1 MSTQL
6 ILYPQ
11 NYTGYSYSSSLYIQE
26 FVNDPEFNGSFFG
39 TIQNAVYNS
48 AGFNNFMATAPP
60 ISGWQ
65 GFHSNSGTGWYNNTS
80 APTISGGVLT
90 LHGTNGPSS
99 VGSICGVYQ
108 KISGLIIGQSYELVV
123 DHPTGTGLNQGI
135 FAIGGFGTHTF
146 NQNDFIGQVPN
157 QPVGSSPTITS
168 NVGTSTTFTFTA
180 TNTDMNLL
188 FSWLSSY
195 FTGTVEITKISVKE
209 SNAVPQLV
217 FDDINDGQV
226 ICDLYQEQDIPLT
239 LSVDEFTNIIEKQQS
254 YSKDFDLPATKRNN
268 QIFTHI
274 FEITKTINNIF
285 DFNPYKQTKA
295 SLKQNGV
302 LLFEGCLRLIEIV
315 EKNGEISYNVN
326 LFSESIALAEVLQGK
341 TFSDL
346 SSSIL
351 ELEHEYTEANIINSF
366 TGGLQLVAPLSSGS
380 FAGNVG
386 DTTTDVLKY
395 PFVNW
400 TGNIDCTGSEP
411 EVDKLEDVF
420 RPFIKVK
427 YLIQNI
433 FKLAGFSFTSQFINS
448 AFFDK
453 LYMDFNWGSDGV
465 PTTLVDKE
473 TDGMGHGD
481 ETQFCTTSFANLILL
496 PIAGVGLPN
505 AYDTINHRYVST
517 INNNVLDIGMMIIL
531 LNTDTSDRV
540 VEYQV
545 LSKGV
550 VISNGSATVLA
561 NLQQTIFT
569 DVMQDTLNVGDVVEI
584 QIKADVSNKV
594 RVKFNQTFSN
604 ADTRVVYESQ
614 AINGVISNTFT
625 FNALR
630 GDIKQWDFIKSI
642 MTMFNLITLPDPS
655 NPNNIL
661 IEPYVDVFGNNP
673 TAVTPKQLDWTYK
686 LDTSD
691 INIKPI
697 ELKQKI
703 TFQYAEDEDDYAFN
717 VYKKATSGYLYGSKE
732 INQTSYSLVEGEE
745 KIEPTVFS
753 ATVCKPI
760 EDIFPNFF
768 IPVIYSGSLEEG
780 MEAFDNN
787 ARILIDCGTINENYE
802 VDGSSFTQYLAF
814 AHVDTIPCNSGDIDI
829 NFGECQLFLGTSP
842 TDNLFNTY
850 YLEYYNHLY
859 DPNTRI
865 LKAKVNL
872 TPTDINTFKFYDI
885 VTLKNRKYRVNKI
898 DYKPNALSTVE
909 FILLN

>member
-60 ISGWQ
+60 ISGWK

-108 KISGLIIGQSYELVV
+108 KISGLTIGQSYELVV

-146 NQNDFIGQVPN
+146 HQNDFIGQVPN

-180 TNTDMNLL
+180 TNTEMNLL

-274 FEITKTINNIF
+274 FEITKSINNVF

-315 EKNGEISYNVN
+315 QKNGEISYNVN

-346 SSSIL
+346 TSAIL
-351 ELEHEYTEANIINSF
+351 ELEHQYTEANIINSF
-366 TGGLQLVAPLSSGS
+366 TGNLELVLPLSSGS

-411 EVDKLEDVF
+411 VVEQLTDVF

-433 FKLAGFSFTSQFINS
+433 FKSAGFSFTSQFINS
-448 AFFDK
+448 SFFDK
-453 LYMDFNWGSDGV
+453 LYMDFNSGADGV
-465 PTTLVDKE
+465 PETLVDHE
-473 TDGMGHGD
+473 VNGIGIGD
-481 ETQFCTTSFANLILL
+481 ETQFLTTSFTNLILSPQPL
-496 PIAGVGLPN
+496 TGMPS
-505 AYDTINHRYVST
+505 AYNQTTNQYVSPF
-517 INNNVLDIGMMIIL
+517 NNNVMNVNVNINL

-550 VISNGSATVLA
+550 VISSGSATILA
-561 NLQQTIFT
+561 NLGQIDFT
-569 DVMQDTLNVGDVVEI
+569 DTFTDTLNATDIIEV
-584 QIKADVSNKV
+584 QIKADVTNKV
-594 RVKFNQTFSN
+594 RVKQDFVNFVFTTSVHYNSSSISGTISSTFS
-604 ADTRVVYESQ
+604 
-614 AINGVISNTFT
+614 

-630 GDIKQWDFIKSI
+630 GDIEQWEFIKSI

-661 IEPYVDVFGNNP
+661 IEPYVDVFGNDP
-673 TAVTPKQLDWTYK
+673 TAVTPTQLDWTYK
-686 LDTSD
+686 LDTSN

-703 TFQYAEDEDDYAFN
+703 TFKYAEDEDDYAFN
-717 VYKKATSGYLYGSKE
+717 VYKKATSGFLYGSKV
-732 INQTSYSLVEGEE
+732 INNTTYSLVEGEE
-745 KIEPTVFS
+745 EIEPKVFS

-760 EDIFPNFF
+760 EDLFPNFF

-787 ARILIDCGTINENYE
+787 ARILIDCGTINQNYE

-814 AHVDTIPCNSGDIDI
+814 AHVDTIPCNGGDIDI